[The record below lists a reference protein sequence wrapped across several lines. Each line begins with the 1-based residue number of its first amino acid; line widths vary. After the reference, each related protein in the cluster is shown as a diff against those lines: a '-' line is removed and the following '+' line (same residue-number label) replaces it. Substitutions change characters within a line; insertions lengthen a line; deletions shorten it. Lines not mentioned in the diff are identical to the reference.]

1 MRVGQNVTH
10 RPDGRWEARYIK
22 GRSSDGKAI
31 YGFCYG
37 KTQDEAVQKAEDA
50 KCLLK
55 NAAIEAPKPFRDVYA
70 MWLNAENANDS
81 ARLADRFLLPAIGD
95 TPVTQLTDKSLSQ
108 LMQSI
113 KAKTSAAD
121 TKKSFALLTG
131 ALNYAVREDF
141 LIAPPIGLKTLQYQS
156 GRKAKIS
163 KGNSPISEQ
172 EYLSTEQAKA
182 LELALLDGLNGKRPG
197 ICVGLYLCLHLGL
210 TRIEVG
216 ALQWGDIDFYNR
228 TVCISKVTSK
238 QLTVAN
244 GNCAFEMT
252 PIAERILPLPQFLVA
267 FLERI
272 KDRYAS
278 SESFVVYSKNGA
290 QCQASKYA
298 KELAALSDRCNLSS
312 GLDIQMLRDTFI
324 VRCIKNGLD
333 IFTIAKILG
342 VSEVAALQSRFG
354 AFFRAQANDLCRL
367 ESYAD
372 GTSAENDEPQKMN
385 LLILGAG
392 GYGHTVKEIAEKIG
406 IFDQIAFLDDNTAIP
421 EAIDIFENAP
431 RYRAQFPCAYPAI
444 GDCKRR
450 AELIA
455 FLEGAGYCVPRIIH
469 PSVTLSPSSVIESG
483 VIIEANA
490 TVGAMARI
498 MKGCI
503 LSSNTLIDR
512 GAVVSE
518 AVHVDSSSTVGKDVV
533 VPPLTKIESG
543 TVYMGGK
550 K

>member
-1 MRVGQNVTH
+1 MRSVRISDEIVRIIELT
-10 RPDGRWEARYIK
+10 PK
-22 GRSSDGKAI
+22 GRS
-31 YGFCYG
+31 
-37 KTQDEAVQKAEDA
+37 V
-50 KCLLK
+50 
-55 NAAIEAPKPFRDVYA
+55 
-70 MWLNAENANDS
+70 
-81 ARLADRFLLPAIGD
+81 
-95 TPVTQLTDKSLSQ
+95 
-108 LMQSI
+108 
-113 KAKTSAAD
+113 
-121 TKKSFALLTG
+121 
-131 ALNYAVREDF
+131 
-141 LIAPPIGLKTLQYQS
+141 
-156 GRKAKIS
+156 
-163 KGNSPISEQ
+163 
-172 EYLSTEQAKA
+172 
-182 LELALLDGLNGKRPG
+182 GKRMP
-197 ICVGLYLCLHLGL
+197 
-210 TRIEVG
+210 RIE
-216 ALQWGDIDFYNR
+216 
-228 TVCISKVTSK
+228 

-431 RYRAQFPCAYPAI
+431 RYRTQFPCAYPAI